1 MFPSSSTV
9 TSLTCPLPSCISAM
23 RAVPFLGAGFGGG
36 VGASDR
42 DVVSETGVGAVVDG
56 VVVAVVLG
64 S

>member
-1 MFPSSSTV
+1 
-9 TSLTCPLPSCISAM
+9 M

-36 VGASDR
+36 VGASDCR
-42 DVVSETGVGAVVDG
+42 VVSETGVGAAVGD